1 MVRSRFDQVVEFYVK
16 SKLSDEEKTN
26 LSSIDNF
33 SAALKKEILSDLRD
47 EEIRRM
53 QKDVKE
59 QKEQYLE
66 SAAAEAKKHKK
77 KIMKKAEKSLI
88 CEAIFIAFLVGMTVN
103 QVTNLLPPSKLL
115 AVLIILSSLFIC
127 NLILWLETGK
137 D

>member
-1 MVRSRFDQVVEFYVK
+1 MARSRFDQVVEFYVK

-26 LSSIDNF
+26 LSSIYNF

-53 QKDVKE
+53 QKEVKE

-77 KIMKKAEKSLI
+77 KIMKKAEV
-88 CEAIFIAFLVGMTVN
+88 C
-103 QVTNLLPPSKLL
+103 
-115 AVLIILSSLFIC
+115 SSLQNVC
-127 NLILWLETGK
+127 
-137 D
+137 

>member
-53 QKDVKE
+53 QKEVKE

-66 SAAAEAKKHKK
+66 SAAAEAKQYKK
-77 KIMKKAEKSLI
+77 KLIKKTKKNLI
-88 CEAIFIAFLVGMTVN
+88 YEAIFIALLVGITVN
-103 QVTNLLPPSKLL
+103 QVTYLIPQNKLL
-115 AVLIILSSLFIC
+115 AYFIIISALLFC